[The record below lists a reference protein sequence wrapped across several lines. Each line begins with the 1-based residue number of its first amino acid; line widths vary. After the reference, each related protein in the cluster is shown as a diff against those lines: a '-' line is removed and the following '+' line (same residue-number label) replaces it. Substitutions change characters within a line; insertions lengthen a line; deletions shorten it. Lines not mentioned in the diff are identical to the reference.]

1 MPAFIALLS
10 GLLFGTG
17 LIVCG
22 MANPAKVLAFLDVT
36 GRWDPSLMLVMGTAV
51 LVAAPAFALA
61 RRRDRSALGL
71 PMRLPA
77 LRQIDRRVVLGS
89 VVFGVGWGIAGLC
102 PGPALVTLGT
112 GEFKAVLFV
121 AAMLIGR
128 AIYETLEHLRLA
140 R

>member
-1 MPAFIALLS
+1 MPVLIALLS

-22 MANPAKVLAFLDVT
+22 MTNPAKVLAFLDLT
-36 GRWDPSLMLVMGTAV
+36 GRWDPSLMLVMGAAV

-61 RRRDRSALGL
+61 RRRNRSALGL

-77 LRQIDRRVVLGS
+77 LRQIDRRTVLGS
-89 VVFGVGWGIAGLC
+89 LVFGAGWGIAGLC

-112 GEFKAVLFV
+112 GELKAVLFI

-128 AIYETLEHLRLA
+128 AIYETLEHLRRA

>member
-1 MPAFIALLS
+1 MQILTALLS
-10 GLLFGTG
+10 GLLFGLG

-22 MANPAKVLAFLDVT
+22 MANPAKVLAFLDAT
-36 GRWDPSLMLVMGTAV
+36 GRWDPSLMLVMGAAV

-61 RRRDRSALGL
+61 RRRDRSALDL

-89 VVFGVGWGIAGLC
+89 LVFGAGWGLAGLC
-102 PGPALVTLGT
+102 PGPALVTLGI
-112 GEFKAVLFV
+112 GELKPVLFV
-121 AAMLIGR
+121 AAMLVGR
-128 AIYETLEHLRLA
+128 ALYEALEALRLA

>member
-1 MPAFIALLS
+1 MQILIALLS
-10 GLLFGTG
+10 GLLFGIG
-17 LIVCG
+17 LIICG

-36 GRWDPSLMLVMGTAV
+36 GRWDPSLMLVMGAAV

-61 RRRDRSALGL
+61 RRRDRSALDL

-89 VVFGVGWGIAGLC
+89 LVFGAGWGLAGLC
-102 PGPALVTLGT
+102 PGPAIVSLGT
-112 GEFKAVLFV
+112 GELKPVLFV
-121 AAMLIGR
+121 AAMLTGR
-128 AIYETLEHLRLA
+128 AIYEALEALRLA